1 MCFSKGGMVILVQ
14 STLFNLPTYFML
26 FFPLPV
32 GIAKHIERLHQD
44 FLWGG
49 LSKEF
54 KFHLVSWS
62 EVGSPISK
70 GELWLKTYR
79 YSIVLF

>member
-1 MCFSKGGMVILVQ
+1 MYFSKGGTVILVK
-14 STLFNLPTYFML
+14 STLFNFFTYFMS
-26 FFPLPV
+26 FFPLPM

-62 EVGSPISK
+62 NVGSPISK
-70 GELWLKTYR
+70 GELWLKTC
-79 YSIVLF
+79 